1 MVTSWSPGVHIQF
14 QQVLIVQPKFLIYA
28 ALIYAVGEAVVG
40 VQRVA
45 GGHEGIQAVET
56 RCCNSILV
64 HTLAALGM
72 ILH

>member
-1 MVTSWSPGVHIQF
+1 MASWSRDVHIQF
-14 QQVLIVQPKFLIYA
+14 QPVSIVQPRFLIYA
-28 ALIYAVGEAVVG
+28 ALIYAAGEAVVG
-40 VQRVA
+40 VQRVV

-56 RCCNSILV
+56 QCCNSIPV

>member
-1 MVTSWSPGVHIQF
+1 
-14 QQVLIVQPKFLIYA
+14 
-28 ALIYAVGEAVVG
+28 VVG

-56 RCCNSILV
+56 QCCNSIPV